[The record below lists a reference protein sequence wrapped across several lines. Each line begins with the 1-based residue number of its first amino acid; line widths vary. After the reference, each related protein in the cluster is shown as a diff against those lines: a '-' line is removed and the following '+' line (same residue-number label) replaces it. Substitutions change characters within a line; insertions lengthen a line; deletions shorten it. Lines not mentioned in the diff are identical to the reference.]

1 MQFEN
6 TKVYNFEG
14 AFRGLRNP
22 MNSWNKSDSYFGL
35 TDIYNTDS
43 LTDVID
49 SWIQY
54 ENIGRSERNLE
65 PYGLDMVNSNEYY
78 DKCDEY
84 NEWLAIQGILASHDD
99 ICEVAFLGPNDLHL
113 AQRLILAGS
122 EHAKFTR
129 QIFISVDITA
139 PIYFFKEFDT
149 YKVGTTANSTSTM
162 HKLTSAPIT
171 REMFEW
177 DKGDDLIIA
186 SGTAPH
192 SDGWEFTFDDY
203 IEDVVD
209 ICEKLRQK
217 YLETNDKRYWRALI
231 QYLPQSFLQ
240 TRTWTADYAVL
251 RNIYK
256 QRRSHRLKEWH
267 EFCNWIK
274 TLPYAEDLIILED
287 TDETY

>member
-22 MNSWNKSDSYFGL
+22 MNSWDRSDSYFGL
-35 TDIYNTDS
+35 ADIYNTDP

-49 SWIQY
+49 FWIDY

-65 PYGLDMVNSNEYY
+65 PYSHDMTYYNEYY
-78 DKCDEY
+78 DKCEEY
-84 NEWLAIQGILASHDD
+84 EKWLVNQGVLASYDD
-99 ICEVAFLGPNDLHL
+99 ICEIVFLGPSDLHL
-113 AQRLILAGS
+113 AQKLILAGS
-122 EHAKFTR
+122 EHAKFMR
-129 QIFISVDITA
+129 QIFVSVDITA

-177 DKGDDLIIA
+177 DKGDDLIID

-203 IEDVVD
+203 IEDTVD
-209 ICEKLRQK
+209 ICEKLRKK

-256 QRRSHRLKEWH
+256 QRCSHRLKEWH
-267 EFCNWIK
+267 EFCDWIK
-274 TLPYAEDLIILED
+274 SLPYAGDLIILED
-287 TDETY
+287 TYETH

>member
-1 MQFEN
+1 M
-6 TKVYNFEG
+6 
-14 AFRGLRNP
+14 
-22 MNSWNKSDSYFGL
+22 
-35 TDIYNTDS
+35 
-43 LTDVID
+43 
-49 SWIQY
+49 
-54 ENIGRSERNLE
+54 
-65 PYGLDMVNSNEYY
+65 
-78 DKCDEY
+78 
-84 NEWLAIQGILASHDD
+84 
-99 ICEVAFLGPNDLHL
+99 
-113 AQRLILAGS
+113 
-122 EHAKFTR
+122 
-129 QIFISVDITA
+129 
-139 PIYFFKEFDT
+139 DT

-177 DKGDDLIIA
+177 DRGDDLIVA

-203 IEDVVD
+203 IEDAVD

-256 QRRSHRLKEWH
+256 QRHNHRLIEWH

>member
-22 MNSWNKSDSYFGL
+22 MNSWDRSDSYFGL
-35 TDIYNTDS
+35 TDIFNGDA

-49 SWIQY
+49 AWIDY

-65 PYGLDMVNSNEYY
+65 PYSLDMVNSNKYY

-84 NEWLAIQGILASHDD
+84 NEWLSIQGILNSHDD
-99 ICEVAFLGPNDLHL
+99 IYEVAFLGPNDLHL

-129 QIFISVDITA
+129 QIFVSVDITA
-139 PIYFFKEFDT
+139 PIYFIKEFDT

-177 DKGDDLIIA
+177 DKGDDLIID

-192 SDGWEFTFDDY
+192 SDGWELTFDDY
-203 IEDVVD
+203 IEDAVD

-240 TRTWTADYAVL
+240 TRTWTADYTVL

-256 QRRSHRLKEWH
+256 QRHNHRLIEWH